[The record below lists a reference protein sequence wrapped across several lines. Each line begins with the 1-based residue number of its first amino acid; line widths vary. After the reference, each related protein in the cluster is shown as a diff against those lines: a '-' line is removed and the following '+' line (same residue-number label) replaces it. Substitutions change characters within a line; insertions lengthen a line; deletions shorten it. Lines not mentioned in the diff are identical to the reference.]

1 MNKTMLIGHLT
12 SAPEISK
19 TTNDKS
25 YVRVTLAVNRRFK
38 NEKGEREADFISIII
53 WGKSA
58 ETIVSYAKKG
68 SLISIEGEI
77 RTRNYTDKQNQKH
90 YVTEILGLS
99 YDLLES
105 RATIALRESA
115 IKTEET
121 LLDAEELPF

>member
-1 MNKTMLIGHLT
+1 MNKTMLIGRLT

-58 ETIVSYAKKG
+58 ETLVSYAKKG

-90 YVTEILGLS
+90 YVTEN
-99 YDLLES
+99 
-105 RATIALRESA
+105 LR
-115 IKTEET
+115 TE
-121 LLDAEELPF
+121 L

>member
-1 MNKTMLIGHLT
+1 MNKTMLIGRLT

-19 TTNDKS
+19 TINDKS

-58 ETIVSYAKKG
+58 ETLVSYAKKG

-105 RATIALRESA
+105 RETIALRESA

>member
-1 MNKTMLIGHLT
+1 MNKTMLIGRLT
-12 SAPEISK
+12 SASEISK

-25 YVRVTLAVNRRFK
+25 YVRVTVAVNRRFK

-58 ETIVSYAKKG
+58 ETLVSYAKKG

>member
-1 MNKTMLIGHLT
+1 MNKTMLIGRLT
-12 SAPEISK
+12 SASEISK

-58 ETIVSYAKKG
+58 ETLVSYAKKG

-77 RTRNYTDKQNQKH
+77 RTRKYTDKQNQKH

>member
-1 MNKTMLIGHLT
+1 MNKTMLIGRLT
-12 SAPEISK
+12 SASEISK

-38 NEKGEREADFISIII
+38 NAKGEREADFISIII

-58 ETIVSYAKKG
+58 ETLVSYAKKG

>member
-1 MNKTMLIGHLT
+1 MNKTMLIGRLT

-38 NEKGEREADFISIII
+38 NEKVEQEADFISIII

-58 ETIVSYAKKG
+58 ETLVSYAKKVI
-68 SLISIEGEI
+68 LISIEGVI

-121 LLDAEELPF
+121 

>member
-1 MNKTMLIGHLT
+1 MNKTMLIGRLT
-12 SAPEISK
+12 SASEISK

-58 ETIVSYAKKG
+58 ETLVSYAIKG

>member
-1 MNKTMLIGHLT
+1 MK
-12 SAPEISK
+12 
-19 TTNDKS
+19 
-25 YVRVTLAVNRRFK
+25 RRTRGRFYF
-38 NEKGEREADFISIII
+38 NYYL
-53 WGKSA
+53 GKICRNFSFLR
-58 ETIVSYAKKG
+58 KKG

>member
-1 MNKTMLIGHLT
+1 MNKTMLIGRLT
-12 SAPEISK
+12 SASEISK

-53 WGKSA
+53 WEKSA
-58 ETIVSYAKKG
+58 ETLVSYAKKG

>member
-1 MNKTMLIGHLT
+1 MNKTMLIGRLT
-12 SAPEISK
+12 STPEISK

-58 ETIVSYAKKG
+58 ETLVSSAKKG

>member
-1 MNKTMLIGHLT
+1 MNKTMLIGRLT

-25 YVRVTLAVNRRFK
+25 YVRVILAVNRRLK
-38 NEKGEREADFISIII
+38 NEKWEADFISIII

-58 ETIVSYAKKG
+58 ETLVSYAKKG

-115 IKTEET
+115 VKVEET

>member
-1 MNKTMLIGHLT
+1 MNKAMLIGRLT

-58 ETIVSYAKKG
+58 ETLVSYAKKG

-121 LLDAEELPF
+121 LLDAEELHF

>member
-1 MNKTMLIGHLT
+1 MNKTMLIGRLT

-58 ETIVSYAKKG
+58 ETLVSY
-68 SLISIEGEI
+68 
-77 RTRNYTDKQNQKH
+77 
-90 YVTEILGLS
+90 
-99 YDLLES
+99 
-105 RATIALRESA
+105 
-115 IKTEET
+115 EEK
-121 LLDAEELPF
+121 

>member
-1 MNKTMLIGHLT
+1 MNKTMLIGRLT
-12 SAPEISK
+12 STPEISK

-25 YVRVTLAVNRRFK
+25 YVRVTLAVNCRFK

-58 ETIVSYAKKG
+58 ETLVSYAKKG

>member
-1 MNKTMLIGHLT
+1 MNKTMLIGRLT
-12 SAPEISK
+12 SASEISK

-58 ETIVSYAKKG
+58 ETLVSYAKKG

-90 YVTEILGLS
+90 YVTEILELS

>member
-1 MNKTMLIGHLT
+1 MNKTMLIGRLT

-58 ETIVSYAKKG
+58 ETLVSYAKKG

-77 RTRNYTDKQNQKH
+77 RTINYTDKQNQKH

-105 RATIALRESA
+105 RVTIALRESA

>member
-1 MNKTMLIGHLT
+1 MNKTMLIGRLT

-53 WGKSA
+53 WGKTA
-58 ETIVSYAKKG
+58 ETLVSYAKKG

-105 RATIALRESA
+105 RSTIALRESA